1 MEDFILEEQME
12 RVVSPKTKEYL
23 KEVVSCYRNGNYRAS
38 VVVLY
43 TTVVF
48 DLIQKIIVLKDIYN
62 DKNAEKIY
70 TEVEKVQK
78 KNVNSPEWETKLIEK
93 ICDEMNIISSVEKEE
108 LLHLKKERNYAAHPI
123 ISGDNE
129 LSLKKIRKET
139 AADLIRKAFEIVFL
153 RDAIL
158 AKNINKEIV
167 SDFKDYYK
175 RVGEYGLENYLKIK
189 YFDRMTQER
198 KDALYKY
205 LHKEVFIKDDEDSNE
220 NRYLYFMA
228 ISALYREYPSNYNR
242 LIKKNEDYF
251 LNNIREETFIDW
263 LRNKKYSKIEEISLA
278 DVLDD
283 FKYKSRIMNFIRFIE
298 QNPEIYA
305 CLNKYSKQILESSI
319 KKMYIN
325 DLARQDLFDRAQHAL
340 ELTAIFLSDNIE
352 ENLKSMSIGYELLE
366 EDLKLILK
374 QVEYRGSVDIFKKS
388 LIEYCISGRSF
399 IDADKKFSK
408 IEICKD
414 YYDEQ
419 DYYYILKKMNLND
432 QIYDNYYFSSKG
444 NDKEG
449 WIQKVIQNFK
459 EKFNRELFNSNEE
472 KKLYS
477 NLCRNIQQINLG
489 GNGNDFCENW
499 DKDRMLD
506 LIEER
511 SSLYLDDELFK
522 ILCDMKINTPDNKRI
537 GLWEYLRE
545 VKDKYP
551 KISNRVF
558 QSDDYNAFVII

>member
-1 MEDFILEEQME
+1 
-12 RVVSPKTKEYL
+12 
-23 KEVVSCYRNGNYRAS
+23 
-38 VVVLY
+38 
-43 TTVVF
+43 
-48 DLIQKIIVLKDIYN
+48 
-62 DKNAEKIY
+62 
-70 TEVEKVQK
+70 
-78 KNVNSPEWETKLIEK
+78 
-93 ICDEMNIISSVEKEE
+93 MNIISSVEKEE

-123 ISGDNE
+123 ISVDNE

-205 LHKEVFIKDDEDSNE
+205 LHKEVFIKEDEDSNE

-228 ISALYREYPSNYNR
+228 ISALYREEPSNYNR

-489 GNGNDFCENW
+489 VNGNDFCENW

>member
-167 SDFKDYYK
+167 LDFKDYYK
-175 RVGEYGLENYLKIK
+175 RVGEYGLEKYLKIK

-205 LHKEVFIKDDEDSNE
+205 LHKEVFINDDEDSNE

-228 ISALYREYPSNYNR
+228 ISALYREYPINYNR

-251 LNNIREETFIDW
+251 LNNIRGETFIDW
-263 LRNKKYSKIEEISLA
+263 LRNKKYSKIEEN
-278 DVLDD
+278 VLVD

-325 DLARQDLFDRAQHAL
+325 NLNREDCLDRAQHVL

-352 ENLKSMSIGYELLE
+352 EHLKSMSNEDELLE

-374 QVEYRGSVDIFKKS
+374 QVEYRRGSVDIFKKR
-388 LIEYCISGRSF
+388 LTEYCVSGQNF
-399 IDADKKFSK
+399 IDAVKKFSE

-432 QIYDNYYFSSKG
+432 QIYHNYYFSSKG
-444 NDKEG
+444 NNKEG
-449 WIQKVIQNFK
+449 WIQKIIQNFK

-522 ILCDMKINTPDNKRI
+522 ILCDMKINTSDNKRI

>member
-70 TEVEKVQK
+70 NEVEKVQK

-167 SDFKDYYK
+167 LDFKDYYK
-175 RVGEYGLENYLKIK
+175 RVGEYGLEKYLKIK

-205 LHKEVFIKDDEDSNE
+205 LHKEVFINDDEDSNE

-228 ISALYREYPSNYNR
+228 ISALYREYPINYNR

-251 LNNIREETFIDW
+251 LNNIRGETFIDW
-263 LRNKKYSKIEEISLA
+263 LRNKKYSKIEEN
-278 DVLDD
+278 VLVD

-325 DLARQDLFDRAQHAL
+325 NLNREDCLDRAQHVL

-352 ENLKSMSIGYELLE
+352 EHLKSMSNEDELLE

-374 QVEYRGSVDIFKKS
+374 QVEYRRGSVDIFKKR
-388 LIEYCISGRSF
+388 LTEYCVSGQNF
-399 IDADKKFSK
+399 IDAVKKFSE

-432 QIYDNYYFSSKG
+432 QIYHNYYFSSKG
-444 NDKEG
+444 NNKEG
-449 WIQKVIQNFK
+449 WIQKIIQNFK

-511 SSLYLDDELFK
+511 SALYLDDELFK
-522 ILCDMKINTPDNKRI
+522 ILCDMKINTSDNKRI

>member
-38 VVVLY
+38 VAVLY

-175 RVGEYGLENYLKIK
+175 RVGEYGLEKYLKIK

-251 LNNIREETFIDW
+251 LNNIRGETFIDW
-263 LRNKKYSKIEEISLA
+263 LRNKKYSKIEEI
-278 DVLDD
+278 VLVD

-305 CLNKYSKQILESSI
+305 CLNKYSEQILESSI

-325 DLARQDLFDRAQHAL
+325 NLNREDCLDRAQHVL

-352 ENLKSMSIGYELLE
+352 EHLKSMSNEDELLE

-374 QVEYRGSVDIFKKS
+374 QVEYRGSVDIFKKR
-388 LIEYCISGRSF
+388 LIEYCVSGQSF
-399 IDADKKFSK
+399 IDAAKKFSE

-419 DYYYILKKMNLND
+419 DYYYILKKMNIND
-432 QIYDNYYFSSKG
+432 QIYHNYYFSSKG
-444 NDKEG
+444 NNKEG
-449 WIQKVIQNFK
+449 WIQKIIQNFK

-558 QSDDYNAFVII
+558 QSDDYNASAII

>member
-167 SDFKDYYK
+167 LDFKDYYK
-175 RVGEYGLENYLKIK
+175 RVGEYGLEKYLKIK

-205 LHKEVFIKDDEDSNE
+205 LHKEVFINDDEDSNE

-228 ISALYREYPSNYNR
+228 ISALYREYPINYNR
-242 LIKKNEDYF
+242 LIKKM
-251 LNNIREETFIDW
+251 
-263 LRNKKYSKIEEISLA
+263 
-278 DVLDD
+278 
-283 FKYKSRIMNFIRFIE
+283 RI
-298 QNPEIYA
+298 
-305 CLNKYSKQILESSI
+305 
-319 KKMYIN
+319 
-325 DLARQDLFDRAQHAL
+325 
-340 ELTAIFLSDNIE
+340 IF
-352 ENLKSMSIGYELLE
+352 
-366 EDLKLILK
+366 
-374 QVEYRGSVDIFKKS
+374 
-388 LIEYCISGRSF
+388 
-399 IDADKKFSK
+399 
-408 IEICKD
+408 
-414 YYDEQ
+414 
-419 DYYYILKKMNLND
+419 
-432 QIYDNYYFSSKG
+432 
-444 NDKEG
+444 
-449 WIQKVIQNFK
+449 
-459 EKFNRELFNSNEE
+459 
-472 KKLYS
+472 
-477 NLCRNIQQINLG
+477 
-489 GNGNDFCENW
+489 
-499 DKDRMLD
+499 
-506 LIEER
+506 
-511 SSLYLDDELFK
+511 
-522 ILCDMKINTPDNKRI
+522 
-537 GLWEYLRE
+537 
-545 VKDKYP
+545 
-551 KISNRVF
+551 
-558 QSDDYNAFVII
+558 

>member
-62 DKNAEKIY
+62 DKNAKKIY
-70 TEVEKVQK
+70 TEVEKIQR

-175 RVGEYGLENYLKIK
+175 RVGEYGLEKYLQIK

-228 ISALYREYPSNYNR
+228 ISALYREEPSNYNL

-251 LNNIREETFIDW
+251 LNNIRGETFIDW
-263 LRNKKYSKIEEISLA
+263 LSNKNYSKIEEIKEIDL
-278 DVLDD
+278 VD

-298 QNPEIYA
+298 QNPGIYA
-305 CLNKYSKQILESSI
+305 CLNKYAKQIVESSI
-319 KKMYIN
+319 KKMYTN
-325 DLARQDLFDRAQHAL
+325 NLNRADCLDRAQHVL
-340 ELTAIFLSDNIE
+340 ELTAIFLVDNIE
-352 ENLKSMSIGYELLE
+352 EHLKRMSSEDKLSE
-366 EDLKLILK
+366 EELKLILK
-374 QVEYRGSVDIFKKS
+374 QVDHRGCVDIFKKN
-388 LIEYCISGRSF
+388 LIEYCTSGQNF
-399 IDADKKFSK
+399 IDAAEKFGK

-432 QIYDNYYFSSKG
+432 QIYRNDYFSSKG
-444 NDKEG
+444 NTKEG
-449 WIQKVIQNFK
+449 WIQKLIQNFK
-459 EKFNRELFNSNEE
+459 EKFKRELFNSNEE
-472 KKLYS
+472 KKLYG

-511 SSLYLDDELFK
+511 SSLYLDSELLN
-522 ILCDMKINTPDNKRI
+522 ILCDTKMNTPDNKRI
-537 GLWEYLRE
+537 DLYEYLSE

-551 KISNRVF
+551 KISKKIF
-558 QSDDYNAFVII
+558 QSND